1 MHPTIKLI
9 NLLILAIA
17 INLVSDDALF
27 LVAIIL
33 ISALLFYR
41 VSGMMKVL
49 FRLKWLLLSLAL
61 VYAFNTP
68 GEYLQQWPFT
78 FAPTYEG
85 LHQGGM
91 QILRICLMMA
101 ALTLFTATTNR
112 QQVMAGFYTLLWPC
126 KKLGFSVE
134 RFAARLWLTLY
145 YVEHRQQSAN
155 QTSVFQ
161 SLKATQMTEVNMR
174 ALPESIELS
183 LPSLRWQ
190 DIGVPCVLVL
200 AVYMLE
206 SWPK

>member
-17 INLVSDDALF
+17 INLVSDVALF

-49 FRLKWLLLSLAL
+49 LRLKWLLLSLAL

-68 GEYLQQWPFT
+68 GEYLQHWPFA

-91 QILRICLMMA
+91 QMLRICLMMA

-112 QQVMAGFYTLLWPC
+112 QQVMAGVYMLLWPF

-134 RFAARLWLTLY
+134 RFTARLWLTLY
-145 YVEHRQQSAN
+145 YVEHRQQNAN
-155 QTSVFQ
+155 QAAMFD
-161 SLKATQMTEVNMR
+161 SLNATQVAEVSMR

-183 LPSLRWQ
+183 LPSLRCY
-190 DIGVPCVLVL
+190 DIGLPCVLVV
-200 AVYMLE
+200 AVYVLE
-206 SWPK
+206 SWLK